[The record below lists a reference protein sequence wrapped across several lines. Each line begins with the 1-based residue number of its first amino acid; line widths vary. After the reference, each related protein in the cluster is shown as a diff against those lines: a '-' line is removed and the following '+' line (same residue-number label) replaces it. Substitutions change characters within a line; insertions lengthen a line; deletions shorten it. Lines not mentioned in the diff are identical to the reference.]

1 LWDFVSFA
9 DLKLEEEAES
19 EARFYDL
26 LLKEDF
32 DEDRVLKL
40 SLVLRCT

>member
-1 LWDFVSFA
+1 LWDFDSFA

-19 EARFYDL
+19 EVRFSDL

-32 DEDRVLKL
+32 DEERVLKL
-40 SLVLRCT
+40 SLVLR